1 MAIALDMQRGI
12 SHEDSNII
20 EFSVID
26 VASAI
31 GWDSGIVKSHLKN
44 LEYTTGSKD
53 STKFR
58 FLGNVWLLL
67 ELVLCFMFC
76 NGECVFHS

>member
-1 MAIALDMQRGI
+1 MAIVLDMQRGI

-31 GWDSGIVKSHLKN
+31 GWDSGIVKNHLKN

-53 STKFR
+53 STKF
-58 FLGNVWLLL
+58 LGKLLGKCL
-67 ELVLCFMFC
+67 ASFGIGFMFY
-76 NGECVFHS
+76 VL

>member
-1 MAIALDMQRGI
+1 MAIALDMQKGI

-20 EFSVID
+20 EFPIID

-44 LEYTTGSKD
+44 LEWTTG
-53 STKFR
+53 
-58 FLGNVWLLL
+58 G
-67 ELVLCFMFC
+67 ELIFIRLY
-76 NGECVFHS
+76 EYS